1 MHRLIVALGV
11 VLTPST
17 FAGSAAAA
25 QGPTPAVASGATG
38 RARSFVASA
47 VTALAIIVTAASP
60 AAAAH
65 RVTSSTTGN
74 DISWPQCG
82 GSFPS
87 GQAFGIV
94 GVNDGLANTL
104 NPCLGP
110 SKGGGIGTSEL
121 AWALGST
128 GSPKLPKAALYVN
141 TANAGPI
148 LASTW
153 PTSGSN
159 RYGTCTTLA
168 PDSQACA
175 WAYGAAFATQDMQW
189 LAGAASAV
197 GVSGLAS
204 DYTWWLDVETSNSWE
219 TGTTGLANNVADLQ
233 AMVATFEAAAA
244 KVGIYSTSYQWGVI
258 TGGSTNY
265 NLNGLPNWIPGAR
278 RQSSA
283 QSNCSLPSFTGG
295 AVVMTQW
302 FGNPYDGDVAC

>member
-1 MHRLIVALGV
+1 MRRLVAAFAVVAL
-11 VLTPST
+11 LS
-17 FAGSAAAA
+17 
-25 QGPTPAVASGATG
+25 ASGAST
-38 RARSFVASA
+38 A
-47 VTALAIIVTAASP
+47 VAASSGASQQ
-60 AAAAH
+60 AAAPGRTLGVAGLLYQAKGA
-65 RVTSSTTGN
+65 RPGGGGGGGGASTTGY

-82 GSFPS
+82 KTLPS

-94 GVNDGLANTL
+94 GVNGGLANTL

-110 SKGGGIGTSEL
+110 YNGGGTATSEL
-121 AWALGST
+121 AWAWGST
-128 GSPKLPKAALYVN
+128 GNSKLPKAALYVN
-141 TANAGPI
+141 TANAGPN
-148 LASTW
+148 LASKW
-153 PTSGSN
+153 PTSGTN

-175 WAYGAAFATQDMQW
+175 WEYGAAFATQDMQW
-189 LAGAASAV
+189 LADTAATLSTL

-204 DYTWWLDVETSNSWE
+204 DYTWWLDVETGNSWE

-233 AMVATFEAAAA
+233 AMVATFEAAGA

-258 TGGSTNY
+258 TGGSTDY